1 MYAII
6 DTRAASLYADKEEA
20 EQARLSYERE
30 FGPGW
35 QLFSPAS
42 DKTPE
47 QLELLYGLTLE
58 LLKVGKI
65 NPLFIKL
72 TRIGLLGEETEITA
86 LQVINDARAW
96 IDAHVVDTCKE

>member
-1 MYAII
+1 M
-6 DTRAASLYADKEEA
+6 
-20 EQARLSYERE
+20 ERE
-30 FGPGW
+30 FGPGY

-72 TRIGLLGEETEITA
+72 TKIDLLGAETEITA

-96 IDAHVVDTCKE
+96 IDAHVQD

>member
-1 MYAII
+1 MYIVL
-6 DTRAASLYADKEEA
+6 DPLEHQVHLDKEVADKA
-20 EQARLSYERE
+20 AAALGNSHKV
-30 FGPGW
+30 
-35 QLFSPAS
+35 FSPAS

-72 TRIGLLGEETEITA
+72 TRIGLLGDETEITA

-96 IDAHVVDTCKE
+96 IDAHVVVVD

>member
-1 MYAII
+1 MYVIV
-6 DTRAASLYADKEEA
+6 DTNSSHQYSDKEEA
-20 EQARLSYERE
+20 QQALIAMERE
-30 FGPGW
+30 FGPGY

-72 TRIGLLGEETEITA
+72 TRIGLLGDETEITA

-96 IDAHVVDTCKE
+96 IDAHVVD